1 MGLGIAFETDKLWI
15 TPDSVMCIRWEE
27 DEEEE
32 TLSLC
37 DLVTERGAFTG
48 VGLPVEREAALR
60 ESSPGS
66 SHRKEFDFDLGRS
79 SSTAYNICPADDL
92 FHQGR
97 LLPLAHFPYSKSNST
112 HENRLLLNEKVQA
125 WRTDSQTKGY
135 YSASHKN
142 LQQGNLATSTGDSST
157 SKQANRKTK
166 SPSSASKTGLKW
178 QQLLTPGLIKTPPM
192 KMEDIRLKQVGNPNN
207 NRADN
212 SFLKRSV
219 SSNYQEGQMF
229 GKMKLKTV
237 NFQQKSKSVKENLC
251 VKETPTSRGW
261 RSLAP
266 LNRCTSMKSVES
278 PLNIGRGSAKSA
290 TSRSAIFGS
299 TATRSKWIFPKLF
312 CSIF

>member
-1 MGLGIAFETDKLWI
+1 MGFGINFETDKLWI
-15 TPDSVMCIRWEE
+15 TPDAAMCTRWEE
-27 DEEEE
+27 DEEE

-37 DLVTERGAFTG
+37 DLITELGAHTG

-60 ESSPGS
+60 ESNLGS
-66 SHRKEFDFDLGRS
+66 SHRQDFDFDFDFDLGRS

-135 YSASHKN
+135 YFASHKN

-157 SKQANRKTK
+157 SKQANRKSK

-219 SSNYQEGQMF
+219 SCNYQEGQMF
-229 GKMKLKTV
+229 GKMKPKTV
-237 NFQQKSKSVKENLC
+237 NFQQKSKSVEENLC
-251 VKETPTSRGW
+251 VKETPT

-266 LNRCTSMKSVES
+266 LNRCTSMKSVQS
-278 PLNIGRGSAKSA
+278 PLNLGRGSAKSA

-299 TATRSKWIFPKLF
+299 TATRSKWIFPKLLF